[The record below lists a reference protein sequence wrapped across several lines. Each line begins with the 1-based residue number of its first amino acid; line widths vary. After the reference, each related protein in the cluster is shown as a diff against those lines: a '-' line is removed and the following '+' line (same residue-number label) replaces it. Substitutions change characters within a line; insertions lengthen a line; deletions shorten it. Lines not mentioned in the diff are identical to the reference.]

1 MIRVQFETDQ
11 DEAVWWWLRGR
22 NARWL
27 GEDVRALAAEMPA
40 GEARRLSLRERPASQ
55 ALSVTPDGYLQ
66 PELSG
71 SASLSN

>member
-40 GEARRLSLRERPASQ
+40 GEARRLFLAGAAGEPSPERDP
-55 ALSVTPDGYLQ
+55 
-66 PELSG
+66 
-71 SASLSN
+71 